1 MFRPWVVNEIW
12 IADLSSATIGMLV
25 SSSKLF
31 LVSKEVHFNSG
42 VRLLLEL
49 YYVAVIK
56 HVAYFT
62 IWAKLTVAFTCTS
75 LPLKLTLLFLDLVVV
90 SDLNKKFGGSTNL
103 AKKGTDR
110 RICKTADL

>member
-1 MFRPWVVNEIW
+1 MTRIPDCARLMFRPWVVNEIW

-75 LPLKLTLLFLDLVVV
+75 IPLKVWRIDE
-90 SDLNKKFGGSTNL
+90 FGEKRHGS
-103 AKKGTDR
+103 
-110 RICKTADL
+110 ADLQDRGFVRQPC